1 MQLWDIEAYPELSI
15 KGRFQRDE
23 NGDEVWVVVAKRTWQ
38 FDGEVWHEL
47 GDSEIFDDPQYL
59 GEEGFSAMKVDQ
71 EFAYTK
77 NNTDVLVYGKARSYA
92 KKPVT
97 YQECRVLIDGHIDKT
112 LAVHGER
119 VWVEHGGSVTLSK
132 PVPFIEKDIDYTC
145 AIGGDLRNRIGGGV
159 ADSNKELLEQKVPSV
174 FYPKEEWSSTS
185 KNLRVAGFGPVPPF
199 FEARQTLAGT
209 FDEEWI
215 ENRKPMLPLDF
226 DRRFFQSAPADQ
238 QCKGFL
244 KGGERL
250 MMSGFCHDDTIS
262 FRIPKEKYRAIATFK
277 DGSYP
282 VDMAMYTL
290 FVDAEKKTISISYTA
305 AFPCQSKE
313 HLLVST
319 SIMKVE
325 EVSEHA

>member
-1 MQLWDIEAYPELSI
+1 IY
-15 KGRFQRDE
+15 
-23 NGDEVWVVVAKRTWQ
+23 
-38 FDGEVWHEL
+38 
-47 GDSEIFDDPQYL
+47 
-59 GEEGFSAMKVDQ
+59 
-71 EFAYTK
+71 
-77 NNTDVLVYGKARSYA
+77 VLVYGKARSYA

-319 SIMKVE
+319 SITKVE

>member
-1 MQLWDIEAYPELSI
+1 
-15 KGRFQRDE
+15 
-23 NGDEVWVVVAKRTWQ
+23 
-38 FDGEVWHEL
+38 
-47 GDSEIFDDPQYL
+47 
-59 GEEGFSAMKVDQ
+59 
-71 EFAYTK
+71 
-77 NNTDVLVYGKARSYA
+77 
-92 KKPVT
+92 
-97 YQECRVLIDGHIDKT
+97 
-112 LAVHGER
+112 
-119 VWVEHGGSVTLSK
+119 
-132 PVPFIEKDIDYTC
+132 
-145 AIGGDLRNRIGGGV
+145 
-159 ADSNKELLEQKVPSV
+159 
-174 FYPKEEWSSTS
+174 
-185 KNLRVAGFGPVPPF
+185 
-199 FEARQTLAGT
+199 
-209 FDEEWI
+209 
-215 ENRKPMLPLDF
+215 MLPLDF
-226 DRRFFQSAPADQ
+226 DKRFFQSAPADQ

-319 SIMKVE
+319 SITKVE